1 MRQLLRVARE
11 ARLPAAV
18 QAALSARRAPRHC
31 AAPAGWAGAQQ
42 RSPWKRRRRSLAARL
57 GGRFSGV
64 AFTVAKHAVLFLL
77 LLLCFVDSTHAMNSD
92 ETSTLAM
99 SPTRALLLLLLL

>member
-1 MRQLLRVARE
+1 M
-11 ARLPAAV
+11 
-18 QAALSARRAPRHC
+18 
-31 AAPAGWAGAQQ
+31 
-42 RSPWKRRRRSLAARL
+42 
-57 GGRFSGV
+57 